1 MALEKQTV
9 VDKIEVLENGC
20 VKYAPQPALEDGVQL
35 SQSYHRHVVAP
46 GDDYSGEDA
55 RVQAICAATH
65 TAEVVA
71 AYQAAIEAA
80 NSRSLKMTTW
90 TIVNMERDAQ
100 QALYQPCIGLA
111 PMLMVTTQ
119 ALPTAHWACLV
130 N

>member
-20 VKYAPQPALEDGVQL
+20 VQVRTATRIMEDGVQL

-65 TAEVVA
+65 TAEVIA
-71 AYQAAIEAA
+71 AYEAAQAARE
-80 NSRSLKMTTW
+80 
-90 TIVNMERDAQ
+90 
-100 QALYQPCIGLA
+100 
-111 PMLMVTTQ
+111 TQ
-119 ALPTAHWACLV
+119 RI
-130 N
+130 